1 MSGWARS
8 KYRSTSPAPLDDLA
22 HKLHVKA
29 STSTSQ
35 RLEKGINLLED
46 ALAKCNTD
54 DAYKSTLEL
63 YATHVKTQRAD
74 IAALRAEL
82 ERAKKPAINYRS
94 KIDVLETNLAEK
106 ERECIELR
114 SQVEKL
120 ETRLQ
125 SSEKSIDAC
134 CSQLLEERQ
143 WRKAAMGCL
152 HDELTLAKETAG
164 LISAVQKKKTTP
176 TTEMNKHKK
185 PFQPSKLSGSL
196 RKLTKKNLE
205 ENEIRQRPDS
215 APPQQ
220 CSENTS
226 EESLIDETEEMPASC
241 GDVDREQRNN
251 QRHAGHNNE
260 WSLDITAVS
269 AVLSR

>member
-29 STSTSQ
+29 SNSTSQ

-82 ERAKKPAINYRS
+82 ERTKKPVINNRS

-143 WRKAAMGCL
+143 WRKAAIGCL
-152 HDELTLAKETAG
+152 HDELTLVKETAR
-164 LISAVQKKKTTP
+164 LTSAVQQKKTTP
-176 TTEMNKHKK
+176 TAEMNKHKK
-185 PFQPSKLSGSL
+185 PFQPSQLSGSS

-205 ENEIRQRPDS
+205 ENENERKSRPDS

-226 EESLIDETEEMPASC
+226 EESLIDETEEMPAATTLTESK
-241 GDVDREQRNN
+241 GIIRDMLAIIMNGV
-251 QRHAGHNNE
+251 
-260 WSLDITAVS
+260 
-269 AVLSR
+269 